1 MFTGIITDIG
11 EVAALEGRG
20 DLRLRLFTGY
30 DPATLDLG
38 ASVACDG
45 VCLTVVDRGAAE
57 GRGWFAVDASAE
69 TLARTTLGDWT
80 PGRRVNLERALRVGD
95 ELGGHIVSGHV
106 DGVGAVAA
114 LREEGA
120 SLRVVFDAPAA
131 LAPFLAPKGSVGV
144 DGASLTVN
152 EVEDGSGTVRFGVN
166 LIPHTRAATTFDDL
180 APGRRVNLEIDL
192 MARYVARLREVAA
205 AR

>member
-1 MFTGIITDIG
+1 MFTGIITDVG
-11 EVAALEGRG
+11 EVVEIEGRG
-20 DLRLRLFTGY
+20 DLRLRLATRY
-30 DPATLDLG
+30 DPATLALG

-45 VCLTVVDRGAAE
+45 VCLTVVDRGEAA

-69 TLARTTLGDWT
+69 TLARTTLGDWS
-80 PGRRVNLERALRVGD
+80 PGRRVNLERALKVGD

-106 DGVGAVAA
+106 DGVGMVEA
-114 LREEGA
+114 LREEGD
-120 SLRVVFDAPAA
+120 SLRVSVAAPAA
-131 LAPFLAPKGSVGV
+131 LAPFLAPKGSIAL

-152 EVEDGSGTVRFGVN
+152 EVEDAAEGVRFGVN
-166 LIPHTRAATTFDDL
+166 LIPHTRAATTFGAL

-205 AR
+205 G